1 MLSMQGIKSCSF
13 FGFRDRDNGIF
24 LSRKYRSKFTFVMTA
39 RARLINTQLK
49 DVLNH
54 DHFQKLYQEIR
65 AKWWGNLSSVEKPLT
80 LQKLHAAAEVFRNYL
95 IPFSFNVMMQINKID
110 ISKDKKKHSIKQ
122 FAWNQKTCQNIMYL
136 RRRNFSSVRIETIS
150 FEKIINNFSVI
161 AVIWK

>member
-1 MLSMQGIKSCSF
+1 
-13 FGFRDRDNGIF
+13 
-24 LSRKYRSKFTFVMTA
+24 MTA

-54 DHFQKLYQEIR
+54 DHFQKLYQEIT

-110 ISKDKKKHSIKQ
+110 ISKDKKKHSIK
-122 FAWNQKTCQNIMYL
+122 
-136 RRRNFSSVRIETIS
+136 
-150 FEKIINNFSVI
+150 
-161 AVIWK
+161 